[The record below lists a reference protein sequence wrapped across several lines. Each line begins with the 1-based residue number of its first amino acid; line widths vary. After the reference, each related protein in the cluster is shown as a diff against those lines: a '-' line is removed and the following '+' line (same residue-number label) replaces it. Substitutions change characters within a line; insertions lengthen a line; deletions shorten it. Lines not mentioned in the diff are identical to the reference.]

1 MTRRTLSRLMTSLV
15 LAAAGA
21 VLSAQTQMPGPPQ
34 KSAGGNVSPAFEGW
48 YDNADG
54 THTFLV
60 GYYSRNTQA
69 EVDIP
74 IGPANHFDGPTADLG
89 QPTHFLPSRRYG
101 MFTVTVPKEWG
112 KTQKLTWTLTVNGGT
127 ASVPFSMQPDYNV
140 SPFRASEEAVNGG
153 YNLPPVIRFDAQTKT
168 IFAGPAASLATALS
182 RTASVGSPMPLDI
195 YADDDAL
202 YASATAAPMSESR
215 APVTLLLSKYRGPGE
230 VIFGD
235 ARPKLQVLKGGKPSE
250 PYSGKA
256 STTVKFSEPGDY
268 MLHVTANDYSGNGGG
283 GSVCCWTTAIVKVA
297 VKNQTA
303 LTTGQ

>member
-1 MTRRTLSRLMTSLV
+1 MKPRTVSRLLTALAF
-15 LAAAGA
+15 AAAGA
-21 VLSAQTQMPGPPQ
+21 VLSAQTQMPGTPQ
-34 KSAGGNVSPAFEGW
+34 RSAGGNVTPVYEGW

-54 THTFLV
+54 THTFLI

-69 EVDIP
+69 ELDIP
-74 IGPANHFDGPTADLG
+74 LGPNNHFDGPNPDLG

-101 MFTVTVPKEWG
+101 VFSVTVPKEWG

-140 SPFRASEEAVNGG
+140 SPFKASEEAVTGG
-153 YNLPPVIRFDAQTKT
+153 YNLPPVIRFEALVKT
-168 IFAGPAASLATALS
+168 TFAGPAGTVANAIS
-182 RTASVGSPMPLDI
+182 RTASVGTPMPLDI

-215 APVTLLLSKYRGPGE
+215 APVTLLLAKYRGPGD

-235 ARPKLQVLKGGKPSE
+235 ARPKLEVLKGGKPAE
-250 PYSGKA
+250 PFSGKA
-256 STTVKFSEPGDY
+256 STTVKFSVPGDY

-283 GSVCCWTTAIVKVA
+283 GSVCCWSTAIVKVA
-297 VKNQTA
+297 VKDQSA
-303 LTTGQ
+303 ITTGQ